1 MRATIAAVILLACAG
16 EAGASAGVACQANDP
31 SVKFT
36 LEGAWGRS
44 AGSGVGNFG
53 GEVEIKLKAV
63 PDYVRKLKL
72 ETSHLTQNWY
82 HDRDIK
88 LAIQWMRDGDEP
100 SAEVLLIIET
110 QRGKAEDSPYRGR
123 YKLTISMPN
132 SDGKPREA
140 SGRVTCSAE

>member
-1 MRATIAAVILLACAG
+1 MRTTIAAAILLAWAG
-16 EAGASAGVACQANDP
+16 EAGASAGVSCQANDP
-31 SVKFT
+31 SLTFT

-72 ETSHLTQNWY
+72 ETRHLTQNWY

-88 LAIQWMRDGDEP
+88 LAVQWTRDGDEP
-100 SAEVLLIIET
+100 SAEVTLFIET
-110 QRGKAEDSPYRGR
+110 QRGKAEESAYRGR
-123 YKLTISMPN
+123 YKLTIFVPD